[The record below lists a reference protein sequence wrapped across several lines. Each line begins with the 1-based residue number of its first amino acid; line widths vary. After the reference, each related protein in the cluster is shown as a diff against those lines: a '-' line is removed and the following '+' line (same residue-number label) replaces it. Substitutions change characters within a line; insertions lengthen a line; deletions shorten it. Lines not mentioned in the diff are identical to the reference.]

1 MSRQEIEM
9 HFKEITGLAGQIKEL
24 SEQLKKMAADELGQ
38 IAFDTEKVWEGEAA
52 RKVLLKEVRL
62 SEGILAEADILGEIA
77 DGMKE
82 QAERFYQRE
91 LQNELLARVRSYG

>member
-38 IAFDTEKVWEGEAA
+38 IAFDTE
-52 RKVLLKEVRL
+52 
-62 SEGILAEADILGEIA
+62 
-77 DGMKE
+77 
-82 QAERFYQRE
+82 
-91 LQNELLARVRSYG
+91 RVGRGKLPEKSF